1 MPDNLD
7 YFDDESKRSNIVH
20 HILEQAEE
28 RILRTNEAVSRIGS
42 AGILADDW
50 LAGPVI
56 NIEIADPK
64 VRHLIGSK
72 YARSAID
79 PCRGLGVLIVDA
91 EFVPLPKVGE
101 SWDLLTAQDGD
112 LFVRFERC
120 SLSHRL
126 ALVDRHLCHLL
137 HLLAVM
143 RPLSLGQPV
152 RPAPVEEY
160 CMNEPRT
167 FPNPIGAEEHAA
179 ALDELLKLLARL
191 LATRH
196 LKDKRTDEPPPS
208 PDKDGLH

>member
-1 MPDNLD
+1 MPDD
-7 YFDDESKRSNIVH
+7 FPYFDDDFPQPINSH

-28 RILRTNEAVSRIGS
+28 RILQTNHSIARIGG

-56 NIEIADPK
+56 NIEIPDPK

-91 EFVPLPKVGE
+91 ELVTLPKASE
-101 SWDLLTAQDGD
+101 SWDLLTVQDGD

-126 ALVDRHLCHLL
+126 VLVDRHLCHLR

-143 RPLSLGQPV
+143 RQLSLGQPV
-152 RPAPVEEY
+152 RPAPIEEY
-160 CMNEPRT
+160 FMNEPQT
-167 FPNPIGAEEHAA
+167 FPTPIGADEHAA
-179 ALDELLKLLARL
+179 ALDDLLKLLARL
-191 LATRH
+191 LAQKHIERRDQEGDSQPTE
-196 LKDKRTDEPPPS
+196 D
-208 PDKDGLH
+208 